1 MQKATL
7 GALFLDPSFII
18 IFFVILGT
26 VANILIGVSMLPQDK
41 RKKRFKI
48 HRLTY
53 YTVVICYG
61 MFLWASHYSLTKHGW
76 LNYMVLTYFLFVIP
90 ITRKINITLH
100 AILASVG
107 LVLLVGVAS
116 FNVL

>member
-1 MQKATL
+1 MKTATL
-7 GALFLDPSFII
+7 GGLFLEPSFIF
-18 IFFVILGT
+18 IFLT
-26 VANILIGVSMLPQDK
+26 VLLTITNILIGVSMLPQDK

-76 LNYMVLTYFLFVIP
+76 LNYTVLTYFLFVIP